1 MMGART
7 CSRPFL
13 LPLLLCLCGL
23 ATAAETTSRADIQ
36 ALQPISAAAPQS
48 DGSAQTMTFRQ
59 LGARYPLQLRGVEGR
74 NGVAFSVRS
83 DRVVTAAEVDLAY
96 SYSPA
101 LLPGLSQVNVL
112 INEEIVASLPVV
124 REKGGVMQ
132 RQRISIPPHLVTEFN
147 RLNVQLIGHYT
158 MECEDP
164 GHSSL
169 WATVSNTSELRLVTQ
184 PLAQQNDL
192 TQLPGPFF
200 DRRDVRRLDLPFV
213 FAARPDAGYLEAAGT
228 LSSWFG
234 SLADYRGAAFRV
246 SQGVIPTSGNAVVIL
261 RGGDKVAGLDTT
273 GVAGPTISVVE
284 NPNDPYG
291 KLLLV
296 MGRNSEELKTAA
308 VALALGADALSGDR
322 ATIQDFVQIE
332 PRRPYDAPK
341 WLPSNG
347 PVPLGALVAPEV
359 LNVAGYAPDTV
370 RVPLRVPPDL
380 FGWDEKGVPLDLRF
394 RYTRPQTDDRS
405 SLNIEVSGQLVATLP
420 LRPQRTQDNQV
431 TRALA
436 RIAPGDPLSSTTER
450 MYLPMYMLPALAELQ
465 FRFEYPMPGS
475 DCALPPPNN
484 VRAVIEPDST
494 VDISGLKHFKA
505 MPDLAAFGTAGYP
518 FTRMADL
525 SGTAFVLPR
534 NPGEVDYAIYL
545 TLMGRMGAATG
556 YPATAVSVVQG
567 DDVASVAD
575 KDLLVLSSAEN
586 QPLTALWAEHL
597 PFAQQGDA
605 RVFRISDLVRRAA
618 GWFAPNLVDRSVP
631 DRVQLGFSSRADDV
645 VLTGFESPLAKGRS
659 VVLLSGSE
667 PEVLYNALG
676 ALMDS
681 DKDLVSQIQGSL
693 VVVRGDKVSTLAAEQ
708 SYFVGELDPVTH
720 VRWYLAQRPLLMV
733 ALGILAATI
742 LGSVFFLSL
751 RSRARRRLGETHEDD
766 RT

>member
-7 CSRPFL
+7 CNRPLL
-13 LPLLLCLCGL
+13 LPLLLSLCGL
-23 ATAAETTSRADIQ
+23 ASAAETTSRADLET
-36 ALQPISAAAPQS
+36 LQPISAVVSQAT
-48 DGSAQTMTFRQ
+48 GSAETMTFRQ

-83 DRVVTAAEVDLAY
+83 DRVVTAAEVDLVY

-101 LLPGLSQVNVL
+101 LLPGLSQINLLV
-112 INEEIVASLPVV
+112 NEEIVASLPVA
-124 REKGGVMQ
+124 REKGGMIQ
-132 RQRISIPPHLVTEFN
+132 RQTISIPAHLVTEFN

-158 MECEDP
+158 TECEDP

-169 WATVSNTSELRLVTQ
+169 WATVSNASELRLVTQ

-192 TQLPGPFF
+192 AQLPRPFF

-213 FAARPDAGYLEAAGT
+213 FASRPDAGHLEAAGT

-246 SQGVIPTSGNAVVIL
+246 SQGVIPASGNAVVVL
-261 RGGDKVAGLDTT
+261 RGADSLAGLDAT
-273 GVAGPTISVVE
+273 GVAGPTVSVVE

-296 MGRNSEELKTAA
+296 MGRDSEELKTAA
-308 VALALGADALSGDR
+308 MALALGADALSGDS
-322 ATIQDFVQIE
+322 ATIQDFVQLE

-341 WLPSNG
+341 WLPSSG
-347 PVPLGALVAPEV
+347 PVPLGKLVSPEV

-370 RVPLRVPPDL
+370 RVPLRLPPDL
-380 FGWDEKGVPLDLRF
+380 FGWDEKGVPLDLRY

-405 SLNIEVSGQLVATLP
+405 SLNVEVSGQLVATLP
-420 LRPQRTQDNQV
+420 LQPRPRQDNQV

-436 RIAPGDPLSSTTER
+436 RIAPGDPLSSATER
-450 MYLPMYMLPALAELQ
+450 MYLPMYMLPSQAELQ
-465 FRFEYPMPGS
+465 FRFQYPMPGS
-475 DCALPPPNN
+475 DCSLPPPNN

-505 MPDLAAFGTAGYP
+505 MPDLAAFGTSGYP

-525 SGTAFVLPR
+525 SGTAVVMPR
-534 NPGEVDYAIYL
+534 NPGEVDYGIYL

-556 YPATAVSVVQG
+556 YPATAVSVVQD

-575 KDLLVLSSAEN
+575 RDLLVLATAEN
-586 QPLTALWAEHL
+586 QPLLGQWAEHL
-597 PFAQQGDA
+597 PFAQQGEA
-605 RVFRISDLVRRAA
+605 KVFRISDLVHRAT
-618 GWFAPNLVDRSVP
+618 GWFAPDQVNRGAP
-631 DRVQLGFSSRADDV
+631 DRVQLGFSSRADEV

-667 PEVLYNALG
+667 PEVLYNALE

-693 VVVRGDKVSTLAAEQ
+693 VVVRGDKVSSLAAEQ
-708 SYFVGELDPVTH
+708 NYFVGELDPITH
-720 VRWYLAQRPLLMV
+720 LRWYLAQRPLLIV
-733 ALGILAATI
+733 ALGILAAMV

-751 RSRARRRLGETHEDD
+751 RSRARRRLGETQGDD